1 MWEAIGSVS
10 SGLALAA
17 FIVAAAVTVLRRRL
31 LHKENLIK
39 SAPESERP
47 SLVQA
52 ALDSYS
58 IVTTDLTKQQRYDL
72 IMEQIR
78 QRARRFRIT
87 SVVIVI
93 LAFLA
98 AALAAYAL
106 GVKSN
111 SKPEE
116 KRYSFDFDNQSLIW
130 AVNYLDQIATD
141 FDIQLDQKIL
151 SGEVKTR
158 LFSVHLNDAKLED
171 IMDIFCSKAIV
182 DIPFVWGINGKTIF
196 IRPNHIES
204 GSTESLSDSGKQEP
218 ALRIVFLDGNVAY
231 VGLTLYYHLPAKNA
245 PFVAAKYGNQE
256 QASKHLLSIVQS
268 NAISELERYS
278 LEDARSMRA
287 VISDAI
293 KKASEADVAKTG
305 YDLDSI
311 LISQITKAH

>member
-17 FIVAAAVTVLRRRL
+17 FIVAAAVALLRRRL

-39 SAPESERP
+39 SAPETERS

-58 IVTTDLTKQQRYDL
+58 IDTTDLTKQQRYDL

-98 AALAAYAL
+98 AGLAAYAL

-111 SKPEE
+111 SGPGE

-130 AVNYLDQIATD
+130 AVNYLDKIATD
-141 FDIQLDQKIL
+141 VDIQVDQRIL
-151 SGEVKTR
+151 SGEVKTKH
-158 LFSVHLNDAKLED
+158 FSVHLNDAKLED
-171 IMDIFCSKAIV
+171 IIEVFCSKATV
-182 DIPFVWGINGKTIF
+182 DIPFVWVTKGKSIF
-196 IRPNHIES
+196 IRPNHINS
-204 GSTESLSDSGKQEP
+204 GSTESLSDSGNQGP
-218 ALRIVFLDGNVAY
+218 TLRIAFLDGNVTY
-231 VGLTLYYHLPAKNA
+231 VELTLYYYLPAKNA
-245 PFVAAKYGNQE
+245 PLKVG
-256 QASKHLLSIVQS
+256 SKTI
-268 NAISELERYS
+268 
-278 LEDARSMRA
+278 
-287 VISDAI
+287 
-293 KKASEADVAKTG
+293 
-305 YDLDSI
+305 
-311 LISQITKAH
+311 